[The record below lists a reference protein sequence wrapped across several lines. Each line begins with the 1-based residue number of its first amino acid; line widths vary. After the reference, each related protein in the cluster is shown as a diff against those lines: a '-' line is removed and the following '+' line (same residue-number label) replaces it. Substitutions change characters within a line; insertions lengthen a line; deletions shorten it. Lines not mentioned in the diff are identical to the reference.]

1 MQYMLDT
8 NTLVYVL
15 NARPQH
21 QAVLDRFNEH
31 EPRHLCL
38 SAITLAELRFGV
50 AQSQRRDATQAK
62 LDRVMAAL
70 TVAPFEERAAR
81 AYGSLRAQ
89 LQAAGTPIGPLDT
102 LIAGHALSLGV
113 TLVTNNL
120 REFGRV
126 NGLRAE
132 NWISA

>member
-8 NTLVYVL
+8 NILVYVL

-21 QAVLDRFNEH
+21 QAVLDRFNQH
-31 EPRHLCL
+31 DPSRLCL
-38 SAITLAELRFGV
+38 SSITLAELRFGV
-50 AQSQRRDATQAK
+50 EQSQQHEATQRK
-62 LDRVMAAL
+62 LDRVVAAL
-70 TVAPFEERAAR
+70 SVAPFEDRAAR
-81 AYGSLRAQ
+81 SYGLLRAQ

-102 LIAGHALSLGV
+102 LIAAHAQSLGL

-126 NGLRAE
+126 DGLRVE
-132 NWISA
+132 NWVSD

>member
-21 QAVLDRFNEH
+21 QAVFDRFNQAD
-31 EPRHLCL
+31 PLQMCI
-38 SAITLAELRFGV
+38 SSITLAELRFGV
-50 AQSQRRDATQAK
+50 EQSRIRNVTQLK
-62 LDRVMAAL
+62 LSQLVAAFD
-70 TVAPFEERAAR
+70 VAPFEALAAH
-81 AYGSLRAQ
+81 AYGALRAQ
-89 LQAAGTPIGPLDT
+89 LQAAGKPIGPLDM

-113 TLVTNNL
+113 TLVTNNI

-126 NGLRAE
+126 PGLRIE
-132 NWISA
+132 NWLAG